1 MKKIQTTTVF
11 IFSIITTILV
21 ICLFVFSLKIIKN
34 KNEHISAV
42 VSTLEGKLK
51 EKENM
56 VALSE
61 KVAEIKKT
69 GEILNNYLV
78 DSNKIDVFVSYLE
91 DLGSSLGSKI
101 SVENIEI
108 SKDVKNKILIKLL
121 ITGNF
126 QNVAKTIGFL
136 ENIPYEV
143 DINQMYLNK
152 DLTPP
157 TDLAD
162 KKVKTVS
169 SPTWQADVS
178 FNILSLN

>member
-1 MKKIQTTTVF
+1 MKKTKTTTIF
-11 IFSIITTILV
+11 IFSIVTTILV
-21 ICLFVFSLKIIKN
+21 VCLFIFSLKIIKN

-42 VSTLEGKLK
+42 TATLEGKLK

-61 KVAEIKKT
+61 KVTEIKKT
-69 GEILNNYLV
+69 EEILNNYLV

-121 ITGNF
+121 ITGSF
-126 QNVAKTIGFL
+126 QNVAKSIAFL

-152 DLTPP
+152 DLPP
-157 TDLAD
+157 PVDLTD
-162 KKVKTVS
+162 KKVKILPTS
-169 SPTWQADVS
+169 TWQADVS